1 MIILTW
7 RRDICLLI
15 QWLILGF
22 ETEFT
27 NDLREQL
34 KEGFQTTV
42 SVQPTEV
49 LTSMYFS
56 TYYLAP
62 GSQSHSFLDSSAGPL
77 IHVVPICVSGND
89 YFIEI
94 SKAYSFFYFFAKHI
108 LFPCLWL
115 YKKESWYFRIQ
126 KIIVSESILFFKL
139 SPSTLT
145 PTSKQ
150 VKE

>member
-7 RRDICLLI
+7 RGDIFSLM

-27 NDLREQL
+27 DDLWEEL
-34 KEGFQTTV
+34 KEGFKTTV
-42 SVQPTEV
+42 SVHPSEV
-49 LTSMYFS
+49 LTSMCFS

-62 GSQSHSFLDSSAGPL
+62 GSQSHSFLDSSAGPDSCCS
-77 IHVVPICVSGND
+77 HICLRHWLLYWNKQSIIYSHACD
-89 YFIEI
+89 YIKKSHELCFI
-94 SKAYSFFYFFAKHI
+94 
-108 LFPCLWL
+108 
-115 YKKESWYFRIQ
+115 IQ
-126 KIIVSESILFFKL
+126 KTIVSENISFFKL
-139 SPSTLT
+139 SSSTLP